1 LEEER
6 NRKVRAEM
14 EKIRKEEE
22 AKKLHQ
28 EELDRKSAMLLQ
40 VQLEK
45 EALEDMKYRQL
56 LEQERRD
63 HELAVRLAQ
72 ETNGQVDDSELYKM

>member
-1 LEEER
+1 
-6 NRKVRAEM
+6 M